1 MSFARI
7 VYYSAVIGGWAAFLG
22 WGLAE
27 LLVFS
32 DDGGTGQVVI
42 ITALVG
48 ACIGAGLNVVAGL
61 SNPQWKRILLR
72 TLIGLGLGAAGGA
85 LGGLLGNLLFEI
97 GVPRAFGFM
106 VLGLCV
112 GVADGIFDLSPR
124 KVLNG
129 AIGGAAGGLVGGFLL
144 DLLLNAQAGMSGRA
158 TAFVVLGACIGLLI
172 GFVQVIL
179 KQAWITVLD
188 GYGPGRQLILSG
200 PSIVL
205 GRADYLPLPFLGPAN
220 ANLAA
225 EHARLVRQVNGT
237 YALEPIDVR
246 QGTAVNHKPVN
257 VACLLAD
264 GDVIKIGTNFV
275 RFNERK
281 KHRDDEAAPAG
292 AIGRQ
297 SIRTPPPPPG
307 RAAPAPP
314 RPASAPPSGPLPPKV
329 SPPAAGPAANAPPAA
344 RPNIAPP
351 AAPRPV
357 VPTTPPP
364 AAGGK
369 KVLRPVPPPPTPPAG
384 SGGGSPGGGRGP
396 GGPGIPMPP
405 PPKKK

>member
-1 MSFARI
+1 MSFARL

-22 WGLAE
+22 WGVAE
-27 LLVFS
+27 LAIFAE
-32 DDGGTGQVVI
+32 GGSTGQVVA

-48 ACIGAGLNVVAGL
+48 ACIGAGLNIVAGL
-61 SNPQWKRILLR
+61 TNPQWKRILLR
-72 TLIGLGLGAAGGA
+72 TLIGLGLGAVGGA
-85 LGGLLGNLLFEI
+85 VGGLIGNWLFSI
-97 GVPRAFGFM
+97 DVPRAFGFM

-124 KVLNG
+124 KILNG

-144 DLLLNAQAGMSGRA
+144 DLLIKSQAGMSGRA
-158 TAFVVLGACIGLLI
+158 TAFVVLGICIGLLI

-200 PSIVL
+200 NTIVL
-205 GRADYLPLPFLGPAN
+205 GRADYLPMPFLGPAN

-225 EHARLVRQVNGT
+225 EHARLVRQMNGS
-237 YALEPIDVR
+237 YALESLDSR
-246 QGTAVNHKPVN
+246 QGTTVNHKPVQG
-257 VACLLAD
+257 ACPLAD

-281 KHRDDEAAPAG
+281 KHRQDEAAAPG
-292 AIGRQ
+292 VIGRQ

-307 RAAPAPP
+307 RAAAAPPRPAAATVPPKPSPVGGNPPVGSPQPASRPAVAPPAPP
-314 RPASAPPSGPLPPKV
+314 RPAVPSA
-329 SPPAAGPAANAPPAA
+329 
-344 RPNIAPP
+344 
-351 AAPRPV
+351 
-357 VPTTPPP
+357 PPP
-364 AAGGK
+364 AAGK
-369 KVLRPVPPPPTPPAG
+369 KVLRPVPPPPNPPG
-384 SGGGSPGGGRGP
+384 GSSGGGRTG
-396 GGPGIPMPP
+396 GGPGIPTPP